1 MRRNLL
7 LLAALALLTAANFWR
22 GGGPETRNYRILPE
36 MAETP
41 AVTTFSQTPLLPE
54 DSALQPPPAH
64 TIPRDLPPLPYTAS
78 EEDAVRAG
86 NELRNP
92 VEGSDAVLAR
102 ARDIFRNFCTPC
114 HGADATGSGQ
124 VVSRG
129 FPAPPSL
136 LAAHARQLP
145 DGRIFHILTFG
156 QGNMPSYRFQLS
168 RQERWTVIH
177 YVRQLQ
183 QENKAP

>member
-7 LLAALALLTAANFWR
+7 LLGTLLLLTAANVWQ
-22 GGGPETRNYRILPE
+22 GGGPETRSFRVMPE
-36 MAETP
+36 MYVSP
-41 AVTTFSQTPLLPE
+41 AVKSYSQTPLLPD
-54 DSALQPPPAH
+54 DSALQPPPPH

-92 VEGSDAVLAR
+92 VEASDAILAR
-102 ARDIFRNFCTPC
+102 GREIFRNFCTPC
-114 HGADATGSGQ
+114 HGGDATGNGQ
-124 VVSRG
+124 VISRG
-129 FPAPPSL
+129 YPGPPSL

-156 QGNMPSYRFQLS
+156 QRNMPSYRFQLS
-168 RQERWTVIH
+168 RQERWTVID
-177 YVRQLQ
+177 YVRKLQ
-183 QENKAP
+183 QESKAQ

>member
-1 MRRNLL
+1 MRRNLWL
-7 LLAALALLTAANFWR
+7 LGVLLLLTAGNFWPA
-22 GGGPETRNYRILPE
+22 GGPEVRSFRVLPE
-36 MAETP
+36 MNRSP
-41 AVTTFSQTPLLPE
+41 AVTTFSETPLLPE

-64 TIPRDLPPLPYTAS
+64 TIPRNLPPLGYTAS
-78 EEDAVRAG
+78 EQDAVRAG
-86 NELRNP
+86 NEFRNP
-92 VEGSDAVLAR
+92 IESSDAVLAAGR
-102 ARDIFRNFCTPC
+102 GIFRNFCLPC
-114 HGADATGSGQ
+114 HGGDATGSGQ

-168 RQERWTVIH
+168 RPERWTVIH
-177 YVRQLQ
+177 YVRKLQ
-183 QENKAP
+183 QGGKTP